1 MDSATT
7 ITKQFST
14 AFNSKNE
21 SHVKWFKSLHDA
33 TQNEKSV
40 DKVLAVNPFGI
51 NPTKKDMLEWALAN
65 NARLFFTHDKDIAM
79 AYVAKDKSGKFI
91 ITKEIHDFT
100 KLLEKTTS

>member
-40 DKVLAVNPFGI
+40 DKVLAANPFGI
-51 NPTKKDMLEWALAN
+51 NPTKKDMHEWI
-65 NARLFFTHDKDIAM
+65 HIQ
-79 AYVAKDKSGKFI
+79 FI
-91 ITKEIHDFT
+91 IGMKYAANVLNGEAWVPIQ
-100 KLLEKTTS
+100 KV